1 MNPNRDPVLQ
11 SAAIN
16 LVEALGG
23 LWRDGGAMCRCP
35 AHDDA
40 SPSLSVRIGE
50 RSLLFKC
57 FAGCPTAEILRAIRR
72 LHLDIPSTAPTHAL
86 RPIGAPSSTTALAR
100 RIWDAGDPLWGTAG
114 DRYLRSRALEI
125 RTSALR
131 YNPHTPLGRGTSVR
145 FRPAI
150 IAPIVEAS
158 RLVAIQRIFLDPTTA
173 TLAAD
178 LEKPKLT
185 LGRPLAGAVRLSPAR
200 TVLGLAEGIETA
212 LSAMVLLGIPV
223 WATLGT
229 ERLSRI
235 GLPDAIEH
243 LLLLPD
249 ADKAGRAGAHLA
261 EQAYAAPGRV
271 VETRMPWFGF
281 NDWNN
286 VLRRLAAN
294 GDRNLADAA

>member
-40 SPSLSVRIGE
+40 NPSLSVRIGD

-57 FAGCPTAEILRAIRR
+57 FAGCSVTEIFRAIRR
-72 LHLDIPSTAPTHAL
+72 LHLDIPSTARK
-86 RPIGAPSSTTALAR
+86 RPLIPVGTPSPMAAR
-100 RIWDAGDPLWGTAG
+100 ARQIWDAGDPLPGTPG
-114 DRYLRSRALEI
+114 DRYLRSRALAI
-125 RTSALR
+125 QTPALR
-131 YNPHTPLGRGTSVR
+131 YNPRTPLGRGVGVR

-150 IAPIVEAS
+150 IAPIVEGS
-158 RLVAIQRIFLDPTTA
+158 RLVAIQRIFLDSSTA
-173 TLAAD
+173 MLAAD

-185 LGRPLAGAVRLSPAR
+185 LGRPLAGAVRLAPAR

-212 LSAMVLLGIPV
+212 LSAMVLLGVPV
-223 WATLGT
+223 WATLGN

-235 GLPDAIEH
+235 WLPDTIEH
-243 LLLLPD
+243 LVLLPD
-249 ADKAGRAGAHLA
+249 ADKAGRAGAQLA
-261 EQAYAAPGRV
+261 EQTYACPGRV
-271 VETRMPWFGF
+271 VETRMPWFGL

-286 VLRRLAAN
+286 VLRQLAAN
-294 GDRNLADAA
+294 GHRGLADAA